1 MVSFSNSSKIL
12 GDIDHVSHAYQSTR
26 DNILRDLSKIEVDT
40 GTNYSAGFEQA
51 MDTLG
56 TISDVYT
63 ECEQIILIL
72 LTDGA
77 EEGENDAQKIIDNIK
92 KDVRADLPGKK
103 VRIVPFIFGKREEI
117 KSLDEIHLL
126 TCKFEGVPILIE
138 NEMEES

>member
-117 KSLDEIHLL
+117 KSLDDIHLL
-126 TCKFEGVPILIE
+126 TCNFEGVPILIE